1 MADARNKFTQPDEDT
16 PFGRHLKEVTRYLNI
31 GVPSFTGTY
40 NATLPEEERWMI
52 QVQVPGRMFMPVTEP
67 IEFSFDAPTWSLG
80 KSMAAHIAMGRIGEV
95 YHKDLKDTIY
105 QICGR
110 RDEHW
115 EMISTRKDRSI
126 AAFIQELNQHIRR
139 QENQMCVDM
148 LDLKKAKTRIKE
160 LEEELKATREDY
172 EEEIEILVEKNDDL
186 IKKIGIFM
194 GDSTPVDEDE
204 EPQEISPEDYII
216 IDGTDSEADS
226 SDDDDVDEAGADIME
241 STAVEY
247 F

>member
-52 QVQVPGRMFMPVTEP
+52 QVQVPGRTFMPVTEP

-95 YHKDLKDTIY
+95 YRNDLKDTIY

-110 RDEHW
+110 RDEQW

-139 QENQMCVDM
+139 QENQMCTGM
-148 LDLKKAKTRIKE
+148 IDLKKALTKITE

-172 EEEIEILVEKNDDL
+172 MEEIVALVGKNDDL
-186 IKKIGIFM
+186 EKKIGVFM
-194 GDSTPVDEDE
+194 GNPVPKAEVDECTCPDN
-204 EPQEISPEDYII
+204 YII
-216 IDGTDSEADS
+216 IDDTDSEPSEDEWI
-226 SDDDDVDEAGADIME
+226 DEAGADIME
-241 STAVEY
+241 SSTDQN

>member
-1 MADARNKFTQPDEDT
+1 MADARNKFAQPDEDT

-40 NATLPEEERWMI
+40 IATLPEEERWMI
-52 QVQVPGRMFMPVTEP
+52 RVQVSGRMFMPVTEP

-80 KSMAAHIAMGRIGEV
+80 KSMAAHITMGRIGEV

-110 RDEHW
+110 RDEQW

-139 QENQMCVDM
+139 QENQMCACM
-148 LDLKKAKTRIKE
+148 ADLKKAMTRI
-160 LEEELKATREDY
+160 T
-172 EEEIEILVEKNDDL
+172 
-186 IKKIGIFM
+186 
-194 GDSTPVDEDE
+194 
-204 EPQEISPEDYII
+204 
-216 IDGTDSEADS
+216 
-226 SDDDDVDEAGADIME
+226 
-241 STAVEY
+241 
-247 F
+247 

>member
-1 MADARNKFTQPDEDT
+1 
-16 PFGRHLKEVTRYLNI
+16 
-31 GVPSFTGTY
+31 
-40 NATLPEEERWMI
+40 
-52 QVQVPGRMFMPVTEP
+52 MPVTEP

-80 KSMAAHIAMGRIGEV
+80 KSMAAHITMGRIGEV

-110 RDEHW
+110 RDEQW

-139 QENQMCVDM
+139 QENQMCAGM
-148 LDLKKAKTRIKE
+148 IDLKKARTRIKE

-172 EEEIEILVEKNDDL
+172 EEEIEVLVDKNADL
-186 IKKIGIFM
+186 TMKIEIFM
-194 GDSTPVDEDE
+194 GGPTPVEEDE
-204 EPQEISPEDYII
+204 EPKEIRPEDYII
-216 IDGTDSEADS
+216 IDDTDSDPDD
-226 SDDDDVDEAGADIME
+226 SDDDYVDEAGADIME
-241 STAVEY
+241 SATEEY